1 MKRVLQLGFLLWLA
15 GTIGIRLDGHRLLHP
30 NQPVRTALLYLIS
43 FVLMA
48 FVARRICHRLR
59 LEGDSWP
66 QAASLLALPT
76 LILDP
81 FSCAFFPAVFP
92 NIDPAAAGTF
102 GGWMLIFCAGAVA
115 GAWGAPGRRPRSGM
129 NGKK

>member
-1 MKRVLQLGFLLWLA
+1 MKRIFQLGFLLWVA
-15 GTIGIRLDGHRLLHP
+15 GTIGIRLAGHRLLHS

-43 FVLMA
+43 FILMA
-48 FVARRICHRLR
+48 FVARRICQRLR
-59 LEGDSWP
+59 LERDSWP

-92 NIDPAAAGTF
+92 NIDPAAAGIF
-102 GGWMLIFCAGAVA
+102 GGWMLICCAGAVA
-115 GAWGAPGRRPRSGM
+115 GAWGAPGRRSRSGM
-129 NGKK
+129 NGNK